1 MTVTQ
6 TASRLLAKEGEPVV
20 LSYTTAEVRDPA
32 TGEIVTPGSTVT
44 VDGNGYPCGYRS
56 MDIDGDVI
64 RQGDIR
70 LTLEKVSERP
80 QVGWSCLVD
89 SVSYR
94 VMDVRK
100 VRRAGS
106 DVIYTLQLRV

>member
-1 MTVTQ
+1 MSIAD
-6 TASRLLAKEGEPVV
+6 TAARLLAKEGEPVT

-32 TGEIVTPGSTVT
+32 TGEIITPGSTVT
-44 VDGNGYPCGYRS
+44 VDGNGYPGGYRS

-70 LTLEKVSERP
+70 LTLERVSESP

-89 SVSYR
+89 GVSYR

-106 DVIYTLQLRV
+106 DVIYILQLRV